1 MINITNQ
8 SKTGMLFFLVFF
20 LSFFALTYDSAI
32 AIQEFD
38 EDAELVLATD
48 TITIGIK
55 NQYSTR
61 SIIVDDYEYDL
72 CKEVKIFNLG
82 NMRMPLQDLDAALK
96 VKLFVNGINCVRKIK
111 VLSFA
116 Q

>member
-1 MINITNQ
+1 MINITKQ
-8 SKTGMLFFLVFF
+8 SKSGLLFFLAFF
-20 LSFFALTYDSAI
+20 LSFFALTHDSAI
-32 AIQEFD
+32 AIQDFE

-48 TITIGIK
+48 SITVGIK
-55 NQYSTR
+55 NQYSTQ

-72 CKEVKIFNLG
+72 CKEVKIFKLG
-82 NMRMPLQDLDAALK
+82 NMRMPLKDLDAALK
-96 VKLFVNGINCVRKIK
+96 VKLFINGINCVRKIK